1 MAQQT
6 SYTITAYNRVTQTY
20 ITLAHILAENS
31 QEAKEKFI
39 EDYYWQSG
47 WGRFAWI
54 STNDNISLVVQS
66 PICR

>member
-20 ITLAHILAENS
+20 LTLAHIVAENS

-39 EDYYWQSG
+39 EDYYWRQ
-47 WGRFAWI
+47 
-54 STNDNISLVVQS
+54 TNKNVSIVVQS

>member
-6 SYTITAYNRVTQTY
+6 SYTITAYNRVTQTF

-39 EDYYWQSG
+39 DKVNWQETEENVS
-47 WGRFAWI
+47 I
-54 STNDNISLVVQS
+54 VVQS